1 MTQKNYGRVRSF
13 GTYILANI
21 RVLAQNNGLF
31 LLQIFIHSF
40 PLTLIF
46 MYVCVK
52 RRDGISKI
60 GPFGDEEGSDEP
72 EVSYDCD
79 GEGNYTFERENIT
92 NEIILPKCL
101 ERRKPVT
108 RDH

>member
-1 MTQKNYGRVRSF
+1 M
-13 GTYILANI
+13 
-21 RVLAQNNGLF
+21 
-31 LLQIFIHSF
+31 IFR
-40 PLTLIF
+40 
-46 MYVCVK
+46 YVCER

-101 ERRKPVT
+101 ERRKPFI
-108 RDH
+108 RNHQKIRINQFMISIFLFHRCSEALPMSRILQ

>member
-1 MTQKNYGRVRSF
+1 MG
-13 GTYILANI
+13 GTETLVHTFQQIYAFLHKIN
-21 RVLAQNNGLF
+21 RLF

-46 MYVCVK
+46 RYVCER

-101 ERRKPVT
+101 ERRKPCI
-108 RDH
+108 

>member
-1 MTQKNYGRVRSF
+1 MTQKNYGRDRNF

-21 RVLAQNNGLF
+21 RGLAQNC
-31 LLQIFIHSF
+31 LQILQFFIHFF
-40 PLTLIF
+40 PFTLIF
-46 MYVCVK
+46 RYVCER

-79 GEGNYTFERENIT
+79 GQGNYTFERENIT

-101 ERRKPVT
+101 ERRKPFI
-108 RDH
+108 RNH